1 MTYSSGRSRRA
12 SKTRAYRS
20 STRPALAANSGSRRK
35 IHDRVCHGLIASS
48 RSQRQIVVAD
58 ASVTPRSMTSRCSS
72 VREKRP
78 SGSPC
83 VAGNSHAI
91 ALTSATC
98 CGGKTARA
106 TRARLVLKPIQP
118 IVEEAPSPLPHD
130 PGGRIQPRGDLGIG
144 NTRGGVQHDPRPLNL
159 LPRPLLSP
167 RHPRQLAAL
176 TLAELDLVTG
186 RARHRSI
193 TSPCPPQLL
202 HRFRLELA
210 DGSTSEAF
218 GPLLGHGSA
227 RNFTSTSD
235 KSVHL
240 QAGKGTGATGLEPAT
255 SGVTR
260 QRKRAVAVSVAKR
273 PASAPRRLRV
283 IRPGVR
289 PAADRAHRM

>member
-20 STRPALAANSGSRRK
+20 STRPALASNSGSRRK

-83 VAGNSHAI
+83 EAGNSHAI

-106 TRARLVLKPIQP
+106 TRARLVLKPNQP

-159 LPRPLLSP
+159 LPRPLLRP

-210 DGSTSEAF
+210 DGSTSRRERASPTRGWRARDD
-218 GPLLGHGSA
+218 GP
-227 RNFTSTSD
+227 R
-235 KSVHL
+235 
-240 QAGKGTGATGLEPAT
+240 
-255 SGVTR
+255 
-260 QRKRAVAVSVAKR
+260 
-273 PASAPRRLRV
+273 SAPRRDRRGPHRGAPMGGRELLELLDHHGP
-283 IRPGVR
+283 IAAVR
-289 PAADRAHRM
+289 GAGAGRAVLLDRHG

>member
-58 ASVTPRSMTSRCSS
+58 ASVTPRSMPSRCSS

-210 DGSTSEAF
+210 DGSTSAL
-218 GPLLGHGSA
+218 PQLAHS
-227 RNFTSTSD
+227 ST
-235 KSVHL
+235 
-240 QAGKGTGATGLEPAT
+240 P
-255 SGVTR
+255 
-260 QRKRAVAVSVAKR
+260 
-273 PASAPRRLRV
+273 
-283 IRPGVR
+283 RPGAFSVPSSSKGDSGDVGCRVEGVVPGASGPRCSSRSVR
-289 PAADRAHRM
+289 AAPAGVR

>member
-210 DGSTSEAF
+210 DGSTSSSSRDGEPAHLKRPLMRDHSTLAVRVHRGAAFPAAVITSGEF
-218 GPLLGHGSA
+218 GPRDGG
-227 RNFTSTSD
+227 
-235 KSVHL
+235 
-240 QAGKGTGATGLEPAT
+240 
-255 SGVTR
+255 
-260 QRKRAVAVSVAKR
+260 
-273 PASAPRRLRV
+273 
-283 IRPGVR
+283 
-289 PAADRAHRM
+289 

>member
-210 DGSTSEAF
+210 DGSTSRNRQHRADLVEEATAVGRSTPN
-218 GPLLGHGSA
+218 GPSASRERRTLGTIA
-227 RNFTSTSD
+227 
-235 KSVHL
+235 
-240 QAGKGTGATGLEPAT
+240 
-255 SGVTR
+255 
-260 QRKRAVAVSVAKR
+260 AVS
-273 PASAPRRLRV
+273 
-283 IRPGVR
+283 
-289 PAADRAHRM
+289 

>member
-20 STRPALAANSGSRRK
+20 STRPALAANSGSCRK

-210 DGSTSEAF
+210 DGSTRRGRARYTSK
-218 GPLLGHGSA
+218 LGSRWIPRASTARACSRSHLPSRARVPNQAPKLASGS
-227 RNFTSTSD
+227 
-235 KSVHL
+235 
-240 QAGKGTGATGLEPAT
+240 
-255 SGVTR
+255 
-260 QRKRAVAVSVAKR
+260 
-273 PASAPRRLRV
+273 
-283 IRPGVR
+283 
-289 PAADRAHRM
+289 